1 MINLYLASAGISSS
15 SSLLSALKTEETGLR
30 ACLGLLET
38 TGGFERDIF
47 IPKFLLLIGFAIG
60 VGFTAVFAEGGGLG
74 DGE

>member
-1 MINLYLASAGISSS
+1 MHNSYLASAGISSS

-38 TGGFERDIF
+38 IGGFERDIF

-60 VGFTAVFAEGGGLG
+60 VGFTAVCAEGGGLG